1 MNKTTFAANGRGNVS
16 NVSPSD
22 QIDSG
27 RKKKK
32 KKRGRGRRSKICGGR
47 KQLTLNYGLQ
57 EFEKKAVK

>member
-1 MNKTTFAANGRGNVS
+1 MNKTTFAANGRVNVS

-32 KKRGRGRRSKICGGR
+32 E
-47 KQLTLNYGLQ
+47 L
-57 EFEKKAVK
+57 EKKPSNNLSARLLEYAK